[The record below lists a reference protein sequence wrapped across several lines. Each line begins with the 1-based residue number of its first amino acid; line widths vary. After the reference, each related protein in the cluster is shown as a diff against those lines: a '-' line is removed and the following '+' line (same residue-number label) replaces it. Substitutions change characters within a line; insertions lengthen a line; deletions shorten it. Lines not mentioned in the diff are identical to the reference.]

1 MKRGIHFGWMLSICL
16 LISLSFM
23 DPECQA
29 AERKPV
35 IILAGFESRVTCI
48 DAHITEGNMLPVVR
62 ETLYEKLI
70 DTGKYTIRDISDE
83 TQHIQMDEKKV
94 RDELGEGRIS
104 PQLKKD
110 AAFIIYGYLTH
121 ISNVKAQSG
130 VLGIRGKDVTVSL
143 ELTLRVVDARTGVVV
158 FAAKGDARR
167 KSELKYNVI
176 LSRNDKGYEDAV
188 ENALRI
194 AAVNLADE
202 MIRMS

>member
-1 MKRGIHFGWMLSICL
+1 M
-16 LISLSFM
+16 
-23 DPECQA
+23 
-29 AERKPV
+29 
-35 IILAGFESRVTCI
+35 
-48 DAHITEGNMLPVVR
+48 
-62 ETLYEKLI
+62 
-70 DTGKYTIRDISDE
+70 
-83 TQHIQMDEKKV
+83 
-94 RDELGEGRIS
+94 
-104 PQLKKD
+104 
-110 AAFIIYGYLTH
+110 
-121 ISNVKAQSG
+121 KAQSG

-143 ELTLRVVDARTGVVV
+143 ELTLRVVDARTCVVV